1 MICDNLTQLLDTI
14 AQTAINC
21 GRDPQEITLVAVSKG
36 VKADQIR
43 QAIDSGQTIFGENY
57 LQEAAEKILHLPQEI
72 SWHFIG
78 HLQTNKARLAAELF
92 DIVETVDRLK
102 VAQALDKQA
111 KSLKKK
117 LSILVQVNTGKEKQ
131 KSGVFPE
138 EAEQLIRLI
147 AQTTDL
153 RLIGLMT
160 IPPYFA
166 DPENSRPYFK
176 ALKTLAERLAAQS
189 LFADNNQVALSMGM
203 SGDYQVA
210 IEEGATIIRVGTALF
225 GVRTAR
231 GDGLITL

>member
-1 MICDNLTQLLDTI
+1 MICDNITQLLDSIT
-14 AQTAINC
+14 QTAINC
-21 GRDPQEITLVAVSKG
+21 GRDPREITLVAVSKG
-36 VKADQIR
+36 VGVDQIK
-43 QAIDSGQTIFGENY
+43 QAIANGQTIFGENY
-57 LQEAAEKILHLPQEI
+57 LQESTGKIVHFPQKI

-78 HLQTNKARLAAELF
+78 HLQSNKTKLAAELF
-92 DIVETVDRLK
+92 DVVETVDRLN

-131 KSGVFPE
+131 KSGVYPE

-153 RLIGLMT
+153 RLLGLMT
-160 IPPYFA
+160 IPPYYA
-166 DPENSRPYFK
+166 DPEKSRPYFK
-176 ALKTLAERLAAQS
+176 TLKTLAEQLAVQS
-189 LFADNNQVALSMGM
+189 LFADNNKVALSMGM

-225 GVRTAR
+225 GARTPHR
-231 GDGLITL
+231 EGPITL